1 MAEIIIVAL
10 LPIEATNPITQIED
24 NKATAIGKN
33 TPRKLLKQK

>member
-10 LPIEATNPITQIED
+10 LPVEATNPITQMED
-24 NKATAIGKN
+24 KRATASGKN